1 MALMTGLA
9 HTTGDLIFLSDC
21 DLDEEPELMTQFH
34 ARFARVDWEVVFG
47 FRGPGVAEERRAMA
61 AGDVGPSYSTD
72 GRHLSQIRIGGGAVS
87 GRLANGR
94 PRRSPEVFRPFRR
107 KAESCRC

>member
-1 MALMTGLA
+1 MKPTASSIDIMPGHRMALMTGLA

-61 AGDVGPSYSTD
+61 AGDVGPSYAKV
-72 GRHLSQIRIGGGAVS
+72 GRHLSQSRI
-87 GRLANGR
+87 
-94 PRRSPEVFRPFRR
+94 
-107 KAESCRC
+107 